1 MSEKEIFNAE
11 YRQLIGSLR
20 DARKKLGLTQAE
32 VASKMAVNR
41 TWVAKI
47 EGCEL
52 RLDLLHF
59 VRLCAVYRLRAAK
72 VIAAMEE

>member
-41 TWVAKI
+41 TWVAKV

-59 VRLCAVYRLRAAK
+59 VRLCQVYGLRAREL
-72 VIAAMEE
+72 IGEMEA